1 MWIQKKRIDR
11 RKQMNKVVVVL
22 LPILA
27 FVGVV
32 SAQGTELELGGEI
45 TVWPKDPGKF
55 LFINAQ
61 RQIDPATLAKPI
73 EKLRSDFA
81 INIGCVQGDAPDLR
95 AVPATLK
102 GLDATG
108 AMWIV
113 NDPALPISLVA
124 AENGW
129 GMLNVAPLVADSPAA
144 AILEKRVSKFIL
156 RTFANINGVG
166 DSAMMPACVMKP
178 AIGVEGVDNL
188 VCATYSPE
196 ACSKIETYLALSGYK
211 RCNMGTYYDAC
222 EEGWAPAPTNAV
234 QKAIWDKVHQMPTKP
249 IKIVPESKRPNAK

>member
-1 MWIQKKRIDR
+1 
-11 RKQMNKVVVVL
+11 MNRKVVVL
-22 LPILA
+22 SLTIAL
-27 FVGVV
+27 VGVV
-32 SAQGTELELGGEI
+32 SAQDAALELGGDI
-45 TVWPKDPGKF
+45 IVWPKNPGKF

-61 RQIDPATLAKPI
+61 ERVDSATLAKPI

-81 INIGCVQGDAPDLR
+81 INICSVQGDSPDFR
-95 AVPATLK
+95 TVPATLK

-124 AENGW
+124 TENGW
-129 GMLNVAPLVADSPAA
+129 GMLNVAPLVADSPDAA
-144 AILEKRVSKFIL
+144 VLEKRVSKFVL

-166 DSAMMPACVMKP
+166 DSTMMPACVMKQ
-178 AIGVEGVDNL
+178 AIGVEGVDSL

-196 ACSKIETYLALSGYK
+196 ACSKIENYLALAGYK

-222 EEGWAPAPTNAV
+222 EEGWAPAPTNDI

-249 IKIVPESKRPNAK
+249 IKIQPETKRPDAKTK